1 MTNATVSNVRDVDER
16 MLTLSFNGQEKTIS
30 VADRAPIVG
39 DGSGL
44 EARRD
49 LFVPARR
56 GWGFVDRNR
65 RRRRQRRH
73 VADVGASSD
82 ELGEASR

>member
-1 MTNATVSNVRDVDER
+1 

-44 EARRD
+44 EARRE
-49 LFVPARR
+49 LFVPAWR

-65 RRRRQRRH
+65 RRRRQRCH
-73 VADVGASSD
+73 AADVGASKRRTRRGVTVTYRRPLS
-82 ELGEASR
+82 LS